1 MYFIG
6 TIVHVKDIRAIT
18 IDLDDTLW
26 EIHPVIHRAEQ
37 RLYEWLGEHYPR
49 ITAMYSR
56 QAILQQR
63 VDVAAEFPEQNHDY
77 TFMRRTV
84 LARLGSAANYGDA
97 LVDEAMAIF
106 DTMRN
111 EVALFPEVRPALA
124 ALRKN
129 YVLVAVTNGN
139 ADLKRIGID
148 DLFHHFVSART
159 AGAAKPAE
167 KIFAAAVQAGGAE
180 LQQTVHVGDHPE
192 FDVLGARSAGLHSVW
207 VNRSGQPW
215 PGELPRPD
223 GIVTHIGQ
231 LQGLLEAL
239 RR

>member
-1 MYFIG
+1 M
-6 TIVHVKDIRAIT
+6 KDIRAIT

-49 ITAMYSR
+49 ITAMFSR
-56 QAILQQR
+56 EAISQQR
-63 VDVAAEFPEQNHDY
+63 LAVAAEFPQQNHDY
-77 TFMRRTV
+77 TFLRRTV
-84 LARLGSAANYGDA
+84 LGRLGCAANYGDD
-97 LVDEAMAIF
+97 LVDAAMEVFNA
-106 DTMRN
+106 MRN
-111 EVALFPEVRPALA
+111 DVTVFPEVRPALA
-124 ALRKN
+124 ALREK

-148 DLFHHFVSART
+148 GLFHHFVSART
-159 AGAAKPAE
+159 AGAAKPAQR
-167 KIFAAAVQAGGAE
+167 IFAAAVQAGGAN

-192 FDVLGARSAGLHSVW
+192 FDVQGARSAGLHSVW

-215 PGELPRPD
+215 PEDLPRPD

-231 LQGLLEAL
+231 LQGLLDAMQ
-239 RR
+239 R

>member
-1 MYFIG
+1 M
-6 TIVHVKDIRAIT
+6 KDIRAIT

-26 EIHPVIHRAEQ
+26 AIHPVIHRAER

-49 ITAMYSR
+49 ITTMNSR
-56 QAILQQR
+56 DAILQQR
-63 VDVAAEFPEQNHDY
+63 VAVAADFPEQNHDY

-84 LARLGSAANYGDA
+84 LGRLGHAANYGDA
-97 LVDEAMAIF
+97 LVDEAMAVF
-106 DTMRN
+106 DAARN
-111 EVALFPEVRPALA
+111 DVAVFPEVRPALA
-124 ALRKN
+124 ALRER

-159 AGAAKPAE
+159 AGAAKPAQ
-167 KIFAAAVQAGGAE
+167 KIFDAAVQAGGAD

-192 FDVLGARSAGLHSVW
+192 IDVQGARSAGLHSIW

-215 PGELPRPD
+215 PGDLPRPD

-231 LQGLLEAL
+231 LQGLLDAL

>member
-1 MYFIG
+1 M
-6 TIVHVKDIRAIT
+6 KDIRAIT

-26 EIHPVIHRAEQ
+26 EIHPVIHRAER

-49 ITAMYSR
+49 ITAKFSR
-56 QAILQQR
+56 EAIQKQR
-63 VDVAAEFPEQNHDY
+63 LDVAAEFPHQNHDY
-77 TFMRRTV
+77 TFLRRTV
-84 LARLGSAANYGDA
+84 LGRLGSAADYGDG
-97 LVDEAMAIF
+97 LVDEAMAVF
-106 DTMRN
+106 DAVRN
-111 EVALFPEVRPALA
+111 DVTLFPEVRPALA
-124 ALRKN
+124 ALREK

-148 DLFHHFVSART
+148 SLFHHFVSART
-159 AGAAKPAE
+159 AGAAKPAQ
-167 KIFAAAVQAGGAE
+167 KIFAAAVHAGGAN

-192 FDVLGARSAGLHSVW
+192 IDVQGARSAGLHSIW

-215 PGELPRPD
+215 PGDLPQPD